1 MSNSTNVLLDEKD
14 VSLKE
19 VIRDLV
25 LAYNHK
31 RQSIL
36 DSFNVFETDVEI
48 IRFLESED
56 QKKMKEL
63 GEKFEIKLSTLTSII
78 DKLEKSKLVKR
89 KNSKK
94 DRRVIFIQTTPNA
107 KKLLHELEHTTNG
120 LEKEFTKTMS
130 SKEQEAIMK
139 GLNLIKSHL
148 SDS

>member
-25 LAYNHK
+25 LAYNNK

-94 DRRVIFIQTTPNA
+94 DRRVIFIQTTANA

-120 LEKEFTKTMS
+120 LEKAFSKTMS
-130 SKEQEAIMK
+130 DKEQEAIMK
-139 GLNLIKSHL
+139 GLSLIKSHL